1 MIIIIVNKHLI
12 DLSLSEKIFGFFN
25 VFECYCCKSIKL
37 EKKETLFSYAE
48 DIINAKL
55 DIINYLKSILLLD
68 IIKNI
73 TMDDKK
79 KC

>member
-1 MIIIIVNKHLI
+1 MFLNAIAVGVKNW
-12 DLSLSEKIFGFFN
+12 
-25 VFECYCCKSIKL
+25 
-37 EKKETLFSYAE
+37 KKKTIMFSYAE

-73 TMDDKK
+73 TKDDKK
-79 KC
+79 EC